1 MRIRLAPIVA
11 LAFFYFL
18 APMVMGQSQP
28 PSSESR
34 RRVVVRVAPHYP
46 EAARRIGVGGT
57 VKAVAVVG
65 SDGKVK
71 KVEAVGGSPLLMQA
85 AQNAIAQWK
94 YAPGA
99 ETQEAV
105 ELHFTP

>member
-11 LAFFYFL
+11 LALSYSL
-18 APMVMGQSQP
+18 ASAVMGQTQQP
-28 PSSESR
+28 SPESR
-34 RRVVVRVAPHYP
+34 RPVVVRVAPQYP
-46 EAARRIGVGGT
+46 EAARKIGLGGT

-71 KVEAVGGSPLLMQA
+71 KVEAVGGSPLFVQA
-85 AQNAIAQWK
+85 AQNAIVQWK
-94 YAPGA
+94 YAPGS
-99 ETQEAV
+99 ETQEVV

>member
-1 MRIRLAPIVA
+1 MRIGLAPIVA
-11 LAFFYFL
+11 LALSSCL
-18 APMVMGQSQP
+18 APAVMGQNQP
-28 PSSESR
+28 PSSESKR
-34 RRVVVRVAPHYP
+34 PVVVRVAPQYP
-46 EAARRIGVGGT
+46 EAARRIGLGGT

-71 KVEAVGGSPLLMQA
+71 KVEAVGGSPILVQA

-99 ETQEAV
+99 ESQEAV
-105 ELHFTP
+105 ELRFTP